1 MERGRLA
8 GHLKEVFNQDRL
20 SQVREGG
27 RCWKLCNNVRS
38 DEFLHHKKRT
48 LFIQREIST
57 VHVHKVWISG
67 DLKHSL
73 ISVLPTIA
81 GLKLLLKLR
90 AELGRDAE
98 GSPLPYLT
106 IWQPQVMPVTSRAQ
120 RMAERSTVQNT
131 SNFGF
136 YN

>member
-1 MERGRLA
+1 MCTDPTTKDLQGHQRQRNGLAVRLWIRLGKGKSLERGRLA

-27 RCWKLCNNVRS
+27 RCWKLCDNVRS

-73 ISVLPTIA
+73 ISVMPTC
-81 GLKLLLKLR
+81 
-90 AELGRDAE
+90 
-98 GSPLPYLT
+98 PP
-106 IWQPQVMPVTSRAQ
+106 
-120 RMAERSTVQNT
+120 
-131 SNFGF
+131 
-136 YN
+136 